1 MISSLQIL
9 GPKKKKA
16 NNVGDFFKAFKDA
29 GAVPVDPSER
39 GESSKSGTKAFS
51 GGGFKL
57 GSDDTPSQA
66 VGVSN
71 AGAAKPAGPR
81 TFVLKMWKEGFSLDD
96 GDMRR
101 YDDPKHR
108 WDYQMICGLSLCNDV
123 ISENSWAL

>member
-1 MISSLQIL
+1 MQIL

-39 GESSKSGTKAFS
+39 GEGSKAGTKAFS

-57 GSDDTPSQA
+57 GSDESPSQA
-66 VGVSN
+66 VGVSS

-96 GDMRR
+96 GEIRR

-108 WDYQMICGLSLCNDV
+108 WDYQMMTCECHYVMLL
-123 ISENSWAL
+123 